1 MEGAMGRADERG
13 IAGPFGGNAL
23 RGVRI
28 ADLTIITAGPNATQM
43 LADLGAEVVKVE
55 SGQNPDPFR
64 FWHAPLG
71 SAAEAA
77 PEPWNWSC
85 MFNTLN
91 RNKLG
96 VVLDLKHPLG
106 KEAFLRLVKVSDAV
120 TENFRQGV
128 MDRLGLGFDDLRRV
142 NPRIILLSI
151 GSQGSTGPEKGYRS
165 YGSTLDALSGLM
177 SLTGYEDSPPVWSG
191 QGMNYPDQVASIFSA
206 GLLLAAVRYR
216 DRTGQACFLDLS
228 QREFV
233 TTMIGEHVLET
244 TINGTT
250 PRPRG
255 NRRPGVVPQGCFP
268 CEGEDAWVAISVE
281 TDAQWRAL
289 CEAIGRPELGT
300 DDRYRTADA
309 RAPHRRAGRGDRG
322 VDAPAVHTR
331 GDAGA
336 PGRGRAGRCGAVGPR
351 HAERSAAREPRILRD
366 RAERAGGPAAAP
378 GRPLPDDRDA
388 SDDHPR
394 GADVGA
400 GYHRRAPRPAGIFA
414 GRNQRT
420 GAVGR
425 DHRGGEPGPALPVC
439 ADRPGV
445 ELIIS
450 GGLDVRPGAGCS
462 PVPDQNAGSSQSYA
476 VSGPCDHRDRL
487 RVRYLR

>member
-1 MEGAMGRADERG
+1 MGSESERG
-13 IAGPFGGNAL
+13 VAGPFGGDAL

-43 LADLGAEVVKVE
+43 LADLGAQVVKVE

-191 QGMNYPDQVASIFSA
+191 QGMNYPDQVASMFSA

-268 CEGEDAWVAISVE
+268 CEGVDAWVAMSVE

-300 DDRYRTADA
+300 DDRYRTVDA
-309 RAPHRRAGRGDRG
+309 RARHTETLEEAIAAWTRQRSKHDAMRQLQAAG
-322 VDAPAVHTR
+322 VP
-331 GDAGA
+331 AGA
-336 PGRGRAGRCGAVGPR
+336 VQ
-351 HAERSAAREPRILRD
+351 S
-366 RAERAGGPAAAP
+366 
-378 GRPLPDDRDA
+378 
-388 SDDHPR
+388 
-394 GADVGA
+394 
-400 GYHRRAPRPAGIFA
+400 
-414 GRNQRT
+414 
-420 GAVGR
+420 GR
-425 DHRGGEPGPALPVC
+425 DMLGDPQLASRGYYVTVQNVQAGP
-439 ADRPGV
+439 
-445 ELIIS
+445 
-450 GGLDVRPGAGCS
+450 
-462 PVPDQNAGSSQSYA
+462 Q
-476 VSGPCDHRDRL
+476 RL
-487 RVRYLR
+487 RVAPYRMTGTPPSITRPAPTLGQDTTAVLRDLLGYAPDEIAELERLGVTTVAANPGRRTRSARIAPASS

>member
-1 MEGAMGRADERG
+1 MGRADERG
-13 IAGPFGGNAL
+13 IAGPFGGDAL

-216 DRTGQACFLDLS
+216 DRTGQPCFLDLS

-309 RAPHRRAGRGDRG
+309 RARHTDGLDAAIAAWTRQRSTREAMRELQAAG
-322 VDAPAVHTR
+322 VP
-331 GDAGA
+331 AGA
-336 PGRGRAGRCGAVGPR
+336 VQ
-351 HAERSAAREPRILRD
+351 S
-366 RAERAGGPAAAP
+366 
-378 GRPLPDDRDA
+378 
-388 SDDHPR
+388 
-394 GADVGA
+394 
-400 GYHRRAPRPAGIFA
+400 
-414 GRNQRT
+414 
-420 GAVGR
+420 GR
-425 DHRGGEPGPALPVC
+425 DMLKDPQLASRGYYVTVQNVQAGP
-439 ADRPGV
+439 
-445 ELIIS
+445 
-450 GGLDVRPGAGCS
+450 
-462 PVPDQNAGSSQSYA
+462 Q
-476 VSGPCDHRDRL
+476 RL
-487 RVRYLR
+487 RVAPYRMTATPPTITRAAPTLGQDTTAVLRDLLGYSPDEIKELERLGVTTVGANPGRRSRSARTVPAPN